1 MLLSVEGLNVFYGEA
16 IHALRDVSFS
26 VEEGEIVSII
36 GANGAGKSTLM
47 WTLVG
52 LLKPKS
58 GRILMREKPVRPIPH
73 LSVAAGISLVPERR
87 RLFPHL
93 TVRENLLLGAYLRK
107 DRKGV
112 EEDAERVYQLF
123 PILKERLSQYAGTL
137 SGGQQQML
145 AIGRALM
152 SRPKVL
158 LLDEPS
164 LGLAPVLV
172 DQVFRAIQDIAAS
185 GTTILLVEQNAL
197 EALQIAHRAYVLEV
211 GRIVL
216 EGKGKELLNNP
227 IVRAAYLGVAQ
238 HTEILL
244 ERTNHGESA
253 TFEDSP
259 PTTATTAPDSKMFIM
274 E

>member
-1 MLLSVEGLNVFYGEA
+1 MLLSVNGLNVFYGEA
-16 IHALRDVSFS
+16 IHALRDVSFE

-58 GRILMREKPVRPIPH
+58 GTILMRGKLIKPVPH

-87 RLFPHL
+87 RLFPNL
-93 TVRENLLLGAYLRK
+93 TVRENLMLGAYLRK
-107 DRKGV
+107 DRKSIA
-112 EEDAERVYQLF
+112 EDAEQIFHLF

-164 LGLAPVLV
+164 LGLAPVLA
-172 DQVFRAIQDIAAS
+172 DQVFQAVQDIAAS

-197 EALQIAHRAYVLEV
+197 EALEIAHRAYVLEV

-216 EGKGKELLNNP
+216 EGPGKELLQNP
-227 IVRAAYLGVAQ
+227 AVRAAYLGVSQRAE
-238 HTEILL
+238 TLL
-244 ERTNHGESA
+244 E
-253 TFEDSP
+253 
-259 PTTATTAPDSKMFIM
+259 
-274 E
+274 